1 MTTGRAGTALQ
12 AGSGELAG
20 EVRGFLFAFFETGT
34 EGVIWSLLDHGL
46 PGYDS
51 LRPLR
56 DGDELRVL
64 DDAGG
69 TWWEGVVR
77 LDRTTGRLPRHPG
90 GEPVQQAVLGCWVHG
105 LQEGMDP
112 EAWARMFF
120 EERRAVLREVV
131 PRHPSSERHPFSGPG
146 DGLRARLAALPA
158 ERARELFRGALYR
171 WLFVRSDG
179 EWSSLTQNWGLGL
192 DETLALLGHLAPD
205 DAMARAP
212 RSNRGEDTLLPLSL
226 PLLERLGLLFGL
238 NAALLWGLRDEASR
252 AAWLRAANAR
262 LDGGSPLDLLFGGG
276 SEGVRRVLE
285 AARACLDSGGERDER
300 L

>member
-1 MTTGRAGTALQ
+1 MTTGREGTGLQ
-12 AGSGELAG
+12 GGSEPLAE
-20 EVRGFLFAFFETGT
+20 EVRGFLFACFETGT

-69 TWWEGVVR
+69 TLWEGVVR
-77 LDRTTGRLPRHPG
+77 LDRTTGRLRRYPG
-90 GEPVQQAVLGCWVHG
+90 GELVQQAVLGYWVHG

-120 EERRAVLREVV
+120 EERRAVLGEVGA
-131 PRHPSSERHPFSGPG
+131 RHPSNERHPFSGPAE
-146 DGLRARLAALPA
+146 GLRARLAALPEA
-158 ERARELFRGALYR
+158 RAREVFRSALYR
-171 WLFVRSDG
+171 WLSVRSEG
-179 EWSSLTQNWGLGL
+179 EWSSLTQDWGLGL
-192 DETLALLGHLAPD
+192 DDTLALLGHLAPD

-212 RSNRGEDTLLPLSL
+212 RSNRDEETLLPFSL

-238 NAALLWGLRDEASR
+238 NTALQWGLRDQASR
-252 AAWLRAANAR
+252 SAWLRGANSR
-262 LDGGSPLDLLFGGG
+262 LEGHSPLKLLLGGG
-276 SEGVRRVLE
+276 TEEVERVLD
-285 AARACLDSGGERDER
+285 AARACLEDGGERG
-300 L
+300 